1 MLKRLN
7 KLEEQHGGAIPFS
20 SLKEQSK
27 TKKKKKKKRTYKNKK
42 KKRTVSPSRQRRKV
56 TKKKKRTKK
65 NTKEYTTKMCH
76 CGSHTY
82 NGKEKNPNG
91 LGKCSDCMPL
101 GVVYKGNDN
110 NLYENSPAGWIK
122 IN

>member
-20 SLKEQSK
+20 SLKDQSK
-27 TKKKKKKKRTYKNKK
+27 TKKKKKKRTHKNKK
-42 KKRTVSPSRQRRKV
+42 KKRTISPSRQRRKV

-65 NTKEYTTKMCH
+65 NIKEHDHKMCH

-82 NGKEKNPNG
+82 TGKESTPNG
-91 LGKCSDCMPL
+91 LGKCSECIPL
-101 GVVYKGNDN
+101 GVVLKGKDD
-110 NLYENSPAGWIK
+110 NLYENSAAGWIK